1 MGGEQNSSK
10 SKRKKWWR
18 EKRSSHSC
26 GNKLFEN
33 KGEAVLAV
41 QLHFL
46 AVCVSENSKP
56 RLLLK
61 ERGGGKREK
70 KRQGSG
76 GVLDQYQLFSEHGV
90 EPWPRAEKEEG
101 GRGREGEWRVRGVA
115 LYSWLYFLDRATQ
128 SILFKLCTED

>member
-1 MGGEQNSSK
+1 MVEG
-10 SKRKKWWR
+10 
-18 EKRSSHSC
+18 KRSSHSD

-61 ERGGGKREK
+61 ERGGGGE
-70 KRQGSG
+70 G
-76 GVLDQYQLFSEHGV
+76 
-90 EPWPRAEKEEG
+90 EKEA
-101 GRGREGEWRVRGVA
+101 GEWGCVGSVP
-115 LYSWLYFLDRATQ
+115 T
-128 SILFKLCTED
+128 LF

>member
-1 MGGEQNSSK
+1 MVEG
-10 SKRKKWWR
+10 
-18 EKRSSHSC
+18 KRSSHSG

-61 ERGGGKREK
+61 ERGGGKRGK
-70 KRQGSG
+70 KEAGEGG
-76 GVLDQYQLFSEHGV
+76 GVGSVPTLF
-90 EPWPRAEKEEG
+90 
-101 GRGREGEWRVRGVA
+101 
-115 LYSWLYFLDRATQ
+115 
-128 SILFKLCTED
+128 

>member
-1 MGGEQNSSK
+1 MVEG
-10 SKRKKWWR
+10 
-18 EKRSSHSC
+18 KRSSHSD

-61 ERGGGKREK
+61 ERGGGERGRKR
-70 KRQGSG
+70 
-76 GVLDQYQLFSEHGV
+76 
-90 EPWPRAEKEEG
+90 
-101 GRGREGEWRVRGVA
+101 GRGVGVCWISTNSFLSMAWSLGLGPRRRRVGVGGKESGE
-115 LYSWLYFLDRATQ
+115 
-128 SILFKLCTED
+128 

>member
-1 MGGEQNSSK
+1 MVEG
-10 SKRKKWWR
+10 
-18 EKRSSHSC
+18 KRSSHSG

-61 ERGGGKREK
+61 ERGGERGGKR
-70 KRQGSG
+70 
-76 GVLDQYQLFSEHGV
+76 
-90 EPWPRAEKEEG
+90 
-101 GRGREGEWRVRGVA
+101 GRGVGVCWISTNSFLSMAWSLGLGPRRRRVGVGGKESGE
-115 LYSWLYFLDRATQ
+115 
-128 SILFKLCTED
+128 

>member
-1 MGGEQNSSK
+1 MVEG
-10 SKRKKWWR
+10 
-18 EKRSSHSC
+18 KRSSHSD

-61 ERGGGKREK
+61 ERGEG
-70 KRQGSG
+70 
-76 GVLDQYQLFSEHGV
+76 
-90 EPWPRAEKEEG
+90 EKEA
-101 GRGREGEWRVRGVA
+101 GEWGCVGSVP
-115 LYSWLYFLDRATQ
+115 T
-128 SILFKLCTED
+128 LF

>member
-1 MGGEQNSSK
+1 MVGGGGKQNSSK
-10 SKRKKWWR
+10 SKRKKMV
-18 EKRSSHSC
+18 EGKRSSHSD

-61 ERGGGKREK
+61 ERGGEG
-70 KRQGSG
+70 
-76 GVLDQYQLFSEHGV
+76 
-90 EPWPRAEKEEG
+90 EKEA
-101 GRGREGEWRVRGVA
+101 GEWGCVGSVP
-115 LYSWLYFLDRATQ
+115 T
-128 SILFKLCTED
+128 LF

>member
-1 MGGEQNSSK
+1 MVEG
-10 SKRKKWWR
+10 
-18 EKRSSHSC
+18 KRSSHSG

-61 ERGGGKREK
+61 ERGGGGRKR
-70 KRQGSG
+70 
-76 GVLDQYQLFSEHGV
+76 
-90 EPWPRAEKEEG
+90 
-101 GRGREGEWRVRGVA
+101 GRGVGVCWISTNSFLSMAWSLGLGPRRRRVGVGGKESGE
-115 LYSWLYFLDRATQ
+115 
-128 SILFKLCTED
+128 